1 MQERELYASLDGQR
15 IAILLYRDRPT
26 LRISPGHHEPRVHNT
41 ISRKAATFDVAAGQH
56 VQFGTGNLRGK
67 GVEYLAFFLG
77 AAMMKTRLDRVE
89 DGARPIG
96 TVQSKFR
103 V

>member
-1 MQERELYASLDGQR
+1 
-15 IAILLYRDRPT
+15 
-26 LRISPGHHEPRVHNT
+26 
-41 ISRKAATFDVAAGQH
+41 